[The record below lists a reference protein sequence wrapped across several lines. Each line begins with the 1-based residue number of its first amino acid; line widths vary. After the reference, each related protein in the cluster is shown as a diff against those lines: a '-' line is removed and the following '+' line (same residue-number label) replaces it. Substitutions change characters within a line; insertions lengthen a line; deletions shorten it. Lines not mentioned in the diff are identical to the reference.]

1 MTSIEIIAQRLRA
14 LADEFTQHWP
24 IPGGIVI
31 VVSRD
36 ETLLELPFGL
46 ANIDAR
52 QLVTREHLFA
62 IGSISKGFVGLT
74 LLQLA
79 EEGKVDLDAPVTTYL
94 PWFSVRSD
102 HPMFTLRHL
111 LNHSAGLPAGTDAL
125 PDEIGQGW
133 WLRELSTG
141 FAPGSAFHYS
151 NIGYILLGLVVSAVT
166 GQPTIEAYRERLL
179 APFGMAASAPCISK
193 DRKSVV

>member
-1 MTSIEIIAQRLRA
+1 MTSIEIVTQRLRA

-24 IPGGIVI
+24 IPGGII
-31 VVSRD
+31 VAVSRD

-52 QLVTREHLFA
+52 QPVTRDHLFA

-94 PWFSVRSD
+94 P
-102 HPMFTLRHL
+102 
-111 LNHSAGLPAGTDAL
+111 
-125 PDEIGQGW
+125 
-133 WLRELSTG
+133 
-141 FAPGSAFHYS
+141 GS
-151 NIGYILLGLVVSAVT
+151 VSART
-166 GQPTIEAYRERLL
+166 TRCSRCAICSTTLLDCLPGPT
-179 APFGMAASAPCISK
+179 PC
-193 DRKSVV
+193 RTKSGKAGG